1 MYMLG
6 TPYEGGVR
14 APAFIVD
21 FSENQKY
28 LSSFHHQHYD
38 HHQHHHH
45 DHYNYHDD
53 NDHHHDV
60 EKSDNN
66 SHMKYRRVYHGMMHV
81 SDWVP
86 TLLSYANVLSSIDTS
101 ISTLWDGYDF
111 SNDIKEHSINE
122 EIETI
127 NYHLNT
133 SCPTIRIPDGDD
145 DTGARTSPR
154 HAILID
160 MYDSNSS
167 VFKESLVSYR

>member
-1 MYMLG
+1 MLG

-21 FSENQKY
+21 YSENQKF
-28 LSSFHHQHYD
+28 LSSFHHHDQQHD
-38 HHQHHHH
+38 QHH
-45 DHYNYHDD
+45 YVEEGD
-53 NDHHHDV
+53 NH
-60 EKSDNN
+60 
-66 SHMKYRRVYHGMMHV
+66 SHIKYRRVYHGLMHV

-86 TLLSYANVLSSIDTS
+86 TLLSYANVLSSIDSS

-111 SNDIKEHSINE
+111 SNDLKEHSVNE
-122 EIETI
+122 EIATI

-133 SCPTIRIPDGDD
+133 SCPTVRIPHDD
-145 DTGARTSPR
+145 DDGVGTSTSPR

-160 MYDSNSS
+160 MYDSNNS

>member
-1 MYMLG
+1 MLG

-28 LSSFHHQHYD
+28 LSSFHHQH
-38 HHQHHHH
+38 HHDQHH
-45 DHYNYHDD
+45 N
-53 NDHHHDV
+53 V
-60 EKSDNN
+60 EKGDNH
-66 SHMKYRRVYHGMMHV
+66 SHMKYRRVYHGLMHV

-86 TLLSYANVLSSIDTS
+86 TLLSYANVLSFIDTS
-101 ISTLWDGYDF
+101 ISMLWDGYDF
-111 SNDIKEHSINE
+111 SNDLKEHSVNE
-122 EIETI
+122 DIATI

-133 SCPTIRIPDGDD
+133 SCPTVRIPNDD
-145 DTGARTSPR
+145 DDGVGPKASPR

-160 MYDSNSS
+160 MYDSNNS

>member
-28 LSSFHHQHYD
+28 LSSFHHQH
-38 HHQHHHH
+38 
-45 DHYNYHDD
+45 HDD

-111 SNDIKEHSINE
+111 SNDFKEHSNNE
-122 EIETI
+122 EIATI

-133 SCPTIRIPDGDD
+133 SCPTIRIPDGDND
-145 DTGARTSPR
+145 DVDARTSPR

>member
-1 MYMLG
+1 MLG

-28 LSSFHHQHYD
+28 LSSFHHQH
-38 HHQHHHH
+38 HHDQHH
-45 DHYNYHDD
+45 N
-53 NDHHHDV
+53 V
-60 EKSDNN
+60 EKGDNH
-66 SHMKYRRVYHGMMHV
+66 SHMKYRRVYHGLMHV

-86 TLLSYANVLSSIDTS
+86 TLLSYANVLSFIDTS

-111 SNDIKEHSINE
+111 SNDLKEHSVNE
-122 EIETI
+122 DIATI

-133 SCPTIRIPDGDD
+133 SCPTVRIPDDD
-145 DTGARTSPR
+145 DDGVGPKSSPR

-160 MYDSNSS
+160 MYDSNNS

>member
-1 MYMLG
+1 MLG

-28 LSSFHHQHYD
+28 LSSFHHQH
-38 HHQHHHH
+38 HHDQHHPIEKG
-45 DHYNYHDD
+45 D
-53 NDHHHDV
+53 NH
-60 EKSDNN
+60 
-66 SHMKYRRVYHGMMHV
+66 SHMKYRRVYHGLMHV

-86 TLLSYANVLSSIDTS
+86 TLLSYANVLSFIDTS

-111 SNDIKEHSINE
+111 SNDLKEHSVNE
-122 EIETI
+122 DIATI

-133 SCPTIRIPDGDD
+133 SCPTVRIPNDVDGVG
-145 DTGARTSPR
+145 TKTSPR

-160 MYDSNSS
+160 MYDSNNS